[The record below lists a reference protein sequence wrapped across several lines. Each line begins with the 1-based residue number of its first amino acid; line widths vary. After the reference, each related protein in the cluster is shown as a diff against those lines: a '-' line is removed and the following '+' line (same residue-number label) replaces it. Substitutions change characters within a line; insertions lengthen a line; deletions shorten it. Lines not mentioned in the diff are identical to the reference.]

1 MRCGRSASTSSTF
14 PTRRRAS
21 GRHPRGEEMN
31 TRIDLY
37 NHVMPPRY
45 LEMLKQH
52 SKDAGIVKR
61 MSNLRMLWDIE
72 ARVAMLREKFAE
84 VRQVLTLG
92 LPPPELLGA
101 PAFSPELAR
110 IANDGMAEMCR
121 KCPRE
126 FPAFFAS

>member
-21 GRHPRGEEMN
+21 GRHRRGEEMN

-61 MSNLRMLWDIE
+61 MFNLRMLRYIE
-72 ARVAMLREKFAE
+72 ARVALLRNTFAE
-84 VRQVLTLG
+84 VCQVLMLG
-92 LPPPELLGA
+92 LPPLERIGGA
-101 PAFSPELAR
+101 PLSH
-110 IANDGMAEMCR
+110 
-121 KCPRE
+121 
-126 FPAFFAS
+126 

>member
-1 MRCGRSASTSSTF
+1 CAAAARHRSARLSLLAGA
-14 PTRRRAS
+14 RL

-61 MSNLRMLWDIE
+61 MSNLRMLSDIE
-72 ARVAMLREKFAE
+72 ARVAKPREDFPD

-92 LPPPELLGA
+92 LPPPELLGG
-101 PAFSPELAR
+101 PAFSPELAPT
-110 IANDGMAEMCR
+110 AND
-121 KCPRE
+121 
-126 FPAFFAS
+126 